1 MEDYNLTQKILQN
14 AKNTESYH
22 CRGSVKINEDLYEG
36 TYKFLRVLFVEL
48 SMKNSGINA
57 TLCTED
63 SLDRK
68 QTVNTKQ
75 RVIQSKRFL
84 NKSKHPKNLKCL
96 RC

>member
-63 SLDRK
+63 SLW
-68 QTVNTKQ
+68 
-75 RVIQSKRFL
+75 
-84 NKSKHPKNLKCL
+84 SKHETASYPIKTFSKQK
-96 RC
+96 